1 MFCDVLLHTILQK
14 SMWYLFSFTAPLSEG
29 ARSHLLRVY
38 ALLTAGVISA
48 SLGCYADMH
57 YWHYGS
63 LTTALIGAFLFGLAR
78 SSVTESA
85 KDNTT
90 GVLLFLL
97 ACGLEGLSLSPLVH
111 TAYMYYPAAL
121 TTAFLST
128 IAVFAS
134 FSVAAIVAK
143 RREFFFLA
151 GLLGTAAS
159 IMAILSLTN
168 MVIRSQTILDIQ
180 IYGGLAMFIGY
191 ILLDTQVMIERYE
204 NGNFHS
210 RTNFVRPAC
219 DLFGDLVGVFVRI
232 LIILMKKAEKRN
244 GRRQSFGS
252 PERRFY
258 KRSD

>member
-1 MFCDVLLHTILQK
+1 
-14 SMWYLFSFTAPLSEG
+14 MWYLFSFTAPLSEG

-48 SLGCYADMH
+48 SLGCYADMR

-78 SSVTESA
+78 SNVTVSA

-97 ACGLEGLSLSPLVH
+97 ACSLEGISLSPLVH

-159 IMAILSLTN
+159 IMAILSFTN

-180 IYGGLAMFIGY
+180 IFGGLAMFIGY

-204 NGNFHS
+204 NGNFHF

-232 LIILMKKAEKRN
+232 LIILMKKADKRN
-244 GRRQSFGS
+244 GRRQSFSS
-252 PERRFY
+252 PERRYY
-258 KRSD
+258 KRGE